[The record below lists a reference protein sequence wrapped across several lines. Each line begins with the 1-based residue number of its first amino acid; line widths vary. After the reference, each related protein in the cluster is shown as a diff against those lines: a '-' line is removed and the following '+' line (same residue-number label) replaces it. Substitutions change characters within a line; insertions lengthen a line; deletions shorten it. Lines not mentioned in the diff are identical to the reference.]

1 MSREPGGGREGG
13 VVLDSL
19 FSYRLVSC
27 LLLSGDAEHNE
38 LGSVTPPLPTRDP
51 EWRSPEHVFHVF
63 DTQQFTEHT
72 SLVLIRDII
81 IPVYKQR
88 G

>member
-1 MSREPGGGREGG
+1 MSREPGGGGG
-13 VVLDSL
+13 RGEDVLDSL

-38 LGSVTPPLPTRDP
+38 LGSVTPLLLRDP
-51 EWRSPEHVFHVF
+51 EWRSLEHIFHVF

-72 SLVLIRDII
+72 SLVLIRDIL